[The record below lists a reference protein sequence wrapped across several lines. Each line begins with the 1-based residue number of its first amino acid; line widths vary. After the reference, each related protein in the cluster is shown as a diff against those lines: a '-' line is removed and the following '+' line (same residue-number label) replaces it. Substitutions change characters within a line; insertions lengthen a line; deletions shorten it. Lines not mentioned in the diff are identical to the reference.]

1 MRLASLTTKRSVLA
15 PGYRT
20 CAGCPITT
28 IVRHVL
34 RATDDPVVVAVST
47 GCLEVTTSVYPETSW
62 RVPFVHSLL
71 ENPAATISGI
81 EAAYKVMKRRKQI
94 NHPIKF
100 VVFAGDG
107 ATYDAGLQFLSAA
120 IERGHDF
127 LYVCYDNQAYMN
139 TGAQKSGA
147 TPWGASTATTPGG
160 QTGRRKD
167 LTRIVAAHDLS
178 YAAQT
183 ALWPWPDLYQKAQ
196 YAFSLSG
203 PKFLNVFSPC
213 IPGWK
218 IHTSSA
224 IELTRLAV
232 ESRYWPM
239 YEVKNGKYKIT
250 IPITQ
255 PKALE
260 EFLKPQKRF
269 AHLFKDKK
277 RMETLKREVGEQWLR
292 LERLAKLP

>member
-1 MRLASLTTKRSVLA
+1 MRLASLTTKRPTLA

-34 RATDDPVVVAVST
+34 RATDDPVVVAVAT
-47 GCLEVTTSVYPETSW
+47 GCLEVTTSVFPQTSW

-81 EAAYKVMKRRKQI
+81 EAAYKVMRKRGRI
-94 NHPIKF
+94 DRPIKF

-147 TPWGASTATTPGG
+147 TPFGASTTTTPAG
-160 QTGRRKD
+160 QSGKRKD
-167 LTRIVAAHDLS
+167 LTRIIAAHDLP

-183 ALWPWPDLYQKAQ
+183 ALWPWNDLYQKAHK
-196 YAFSLSG
+196 AFSIPG

-218 IHTSSA
+218 IETDMA
-224 IELTRLAV
+224 IELSKLAV

-239 YEVKNGKYKIT
+239 YEVENGRYKIT
-250 IPITQ
+250 VPVEK
-255 PKALE
+255 PKELE
-260 EFLKPQKRF
+260 EFMKPQKRF
-269 AHLFKDKK
+269 AKLFKDKEG
-277 RMETLKREVGEQWLR
+277 MERLKREIGEQWLR
-292 LERLAKLP
+292 LESLQKL

>member
-1 MRLASLTTKRSVLA
+1 MKLSELTTKRPSLA

-20 CAGCPITT
+20 CSGCPITT

-34 RATDDPVVVAVST
+34 RATDDPVVVAVAT
-47 GCLEVTTSVYPETSW
+47 GCLEVTTSVYPQTSW

-81 EAAYKVMKRRKQI
+81 ESVYRVMKRRGRI
-94 NHPIKF
+94 NRKIQF

-107 ATYDAGLQFLSAA
+107 ATYDAGLQFLSAV

-147 TPWGASTATTPGG
+147 TPVGASTTTTPGG
-160 QTGRRKD
+160 RVGKRKD
-167 LTRIVAAHDLS
+167 LTRIIAAHDLP

-183 ALWPWPDLYQKAQ
+183 ALWPWTDLYQKARK
-196 YAFSLSG
+196 AFSIPG

-218 IHTSSA
+218 IATDMA
-224 IELTRLAV
+224 IDLSRLAV
-232 ESRYWPM
+232 ESRYWPL
-239 YEVKNGKYKIT
+239 YEVENGRYKIT
-250 IPITQ
+250 VPVAK
-255 PKALE
+255 PKELE

-269 AHLFKDKK
+269 ERLFKN
-277 RMETLKREVGEQWLR
+277 RETMERLKREIGEQWLK
-292 LERLAKLP
+292 LESLTKL

>member
-1 MRLASLTTKRSVLA
+1 MRLASLTTKRQLLA

-34 RATDDPVVVAVST
+34 RATDDPVVVAVAT

-81 EAAYKVMKRRKQI
+81 EAAYRALKRRGRI
-94 NHPIKF
+94 DRPIKF

-147 TPWGASTATTPGG
+147 TPLGASTTTTPAG
-160 QTGRRKD
+160 QTGQRKD
-167 LTRIVAAHDLS
+167 LTRIIAAHDLP

-183 ALWPWPDLYQKAQ
+183 SLWPWPDLYQKAQ
-196 YAFSLSG
+196 QAFSLPG

-218 IHTSSA
+218 IETDMA
-224 IELTRLAV
+224 IELSKRAV

-250 IPITQ
+250 VPV
-255 PKALE
+255 PKPKELE

-269 AHLFKDKK
+269 AHLFKDQGK
-277 RMETLKREVGEQWLR
+277 MAALKRAIGEQWLR
-292 LERLAKLP
+292 LENLTKL